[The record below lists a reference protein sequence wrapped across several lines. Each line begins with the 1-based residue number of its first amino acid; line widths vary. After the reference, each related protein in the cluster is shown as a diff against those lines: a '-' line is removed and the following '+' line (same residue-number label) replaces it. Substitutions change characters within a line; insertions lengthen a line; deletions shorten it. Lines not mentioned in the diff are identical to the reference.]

1 MKFFSKY
8 LSLAAVAVATGASL
22 TSCQNDFDLPPIDEP
37 KATMEA
43 NTTISALKTQYW
55 QDDQNYFLTV
65 GTNAEGADVIVRGR
79 VVSSDATGNIYK
91 SLVIQ
96 DETGAL
102 AFSINQT
109 GLNNSYRVGQEIVVN
124 LTDLGFGKYAGLQQ
138 VGGYGEHNGTPQ
150 VSFMD
155 YTLFQSH
162 TELNGFPKPEYK
174 YINPGEARPTDG
186 SMYCLV
192 ADMGSLP
199 TTPEGQREWQ
209 SQLVVFRNVHFEGGG
224 ELPFANAD
232 ATTNRT
238 LLDANGNSILVR
250 NSNYSSFRGETLPAG
265 TGDVMGILSS
275 FNGTW
280 QLLLRSAEDCIFDAK
295 GQASDPYTVAEA
307 IELQG
312 TGKSGWVEGYI
323 AGSVKAGVTDIDSN

>member
-8 LSLAAVAVATGASL
+8 LSLAAVAVAAGASL

-109 GLNNSYRVGQEIVVN
+109 GLICSRWAAMASTTERRRYRSWITRCSRAIPN
-124 LTDLGFGKYAGLQQ
+124 LTASPSP
-138 VGGYGEHNGTPQ
+138 N
-150 VSFMD
+150 
-155 YTLFQSH
+155 
-162 TELNGFPKPEYK
+162 
-174 YINPGEARPTDG
+174 I
-186 SMYCLV
+186 
-192 ADMGSLP
+192 
-199 TTPEGQREWQ
+199 
-209 SQLVVFRNVHFEGGG
+209 
-224 ELPFANAD
+224 
-232 ATTNRT
+232 
-238 LLDANGNSILVR
+238 SILTRARHVLQ
-250 NSNYSSFRGETLPAG
+250 TAL
-265 TGDVMGILSS
+265 
-275 FNGTW
+275 
-280 QLLLRSAEDCIFDAK
+280 C
-295 GQASDPYTVAEA
+295 TV
-307 IELQG
+307 
-312 TGKSGWVEGYI
+312 W
-323 AGSVKAGVTDIDSN
+323 

>member
-199 TTPEGQREWQ
+199 TTPEGSANGRASSWC
-209 SQLVVFRNVHFEGGG
+209 SATCTSRAGANFLSRMPMP
-224 ELPFANAD
+224 LPTAHCLMPMAILYWCV
-232 ATTNRT
+232 TPTT
-238 LLDANGNSILVR
+238 LLSGARHS
-250 NSNYSSFRGETLPAG
+250 LP
-265 TGDVMGILSS
+265 
-275 FNGTW
+275 
-280 QLLLRSAEDCIFDAK
+280 E
-295 GQASDPYTVAEA
+295 QAT
-307 IELQG
+307 
-312 TGKSGWVEGYI
+312 
-323 AGSVKAGVTDIDSN
+323 